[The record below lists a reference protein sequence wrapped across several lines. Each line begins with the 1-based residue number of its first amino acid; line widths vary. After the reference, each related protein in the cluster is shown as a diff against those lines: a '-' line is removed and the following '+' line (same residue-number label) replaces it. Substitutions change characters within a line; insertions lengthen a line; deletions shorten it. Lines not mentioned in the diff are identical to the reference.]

1 MFKKALWRFIFSYLI
16 IFIIPLIVGFFAYFK
31 IKDVMLSD
39 LYKYNKT
46 MLTQLKDKMENEI
59 MKPIEALVDWINL
72 SPYYFIFLPDGNEV
86 LDSNDKL
93 LNIRNL
99 CREISSHTYNNP
111 YILDAFIYVHSENS
125 LIGPSYNTTPY
136 IYFNYINKPIDFNY
150 NLWTEFLNGNYQYK
164 YIPQFQWQSNY
175 RTINSIVFAHT
186 LNRWYIEGKYANF
199 FVLVDYSRI
208 TNLMKEIISYP
219 KGILWV
225 LDSDNNVVFKVSS
238 DKESNISL
246 PDIDFSIFNNFDF
259 KEIKIKNK
267 KWMTYYVVSSINGW
281 KYVSAVPINNF
292 FYEINQIK
300 MFSILLML
308 LMSIIG
314 AIFILFFSMQNYR
327 PLNEIKNILQSRVKI
342 TDTQQLNEYDLIK
355 NLINVSLSK
364 EEEMHNQMLKF
375 APVLRNNFFIRL
387 LNGNIDQDSIDQSNL
402 ESLNIKF
409 ESDKFIVAL
418 LEIDD
423 CSNFI
428 RDDTEQEYGL
438 TSFVITNVANEL
450 LSNLGFKTYNV
461 ILSKTKMVFIIN
473 IPDEAQN
480 NIDTSQQAFDTLVEF
495 LQRHFSIFVSV
506 GISSVVEKPNA
517 LKEAFDQA
525 QNALSLK
532 FTKSN
537 IKVFNYNLLSS
548 EISDNS
554 TYLTHEIENRLINT
568 VKEGNIEKLMAVL
581 DNIFDISLKSN
592 SPSFAKM
599 IYIHLYGIYYQL
611 VNSLIGNEKPLAK
624 ADKVIE
630 SIVNEKN
637 AKSIFEKIR
646 ADFIELTRNIST
658 NKLKNGNDLITKI
671 IDIIEKDYTNP
682 DMSLTSLAENFDIT
696 PQYLSAIFKEKT
708 GKNLSDYIL
717 NLRLTK
723 AKELLLSTDF
733 SVNKIAKMIGY
744 TEVSG
749 FTKAFKKLEGV
760 SPNKF
765 REINNI

>member
-1 MFKKALWRFIFSYLI
+1 
-16 IFIIPLIVGFFAYFK
+16 
-31 IKDVMLSD
+31 
-39 LYKYNKT
+39 
-46 MLTQLKDKMENEI
+46 
-59 MKPIEALVDWINL
+59 
-72 SPYYFIFLPDGNEV
+72 
-86 LDSNDKL
+86 
-93 LNIRNL
+93 
-99 CREISSHTYNNP
+99 
-111 YILDAFIYVHSENS
+111 
-125 LIGPSYNTTPY
+125 
-136 IYFNYINKPIDFNY
+136 
-150 NLWTEFLNGNYQYK
+150 
-164 YIPQFQWQSNY
+164 
-175 RTINSIVFAHT
+175 
-186 LNRWYIEGKYANF
+186 
-199 FVLVDYSRI
+199 
-208 TNLMKEIISYP
+208 
-219 KGILWV
+219 
-225 LDSDNNVVFKVSS
+225 
-238 DKESNISL
+238 
-246 PDIDFSIFNNFDF
+246 
-259 KEIKIKNK
+259 
-267 KWMTYYVVSSINGW
+267 
-281 KYVSAVPINNF
+281 VPINNF